1 MFPYSI
7 QRCTNES
14 DVIGFMQ
21 FQKVGDY
28 LLLLPKRET
37 ISVIKASCEW
47 RSVSKLRT
55 YFDYYLPLQQ
65 RISHISKISSDSQ
78 NTPNSITK
86 IPSSFVI
93 GWIVSI
99 LQDLLNLLFGL
110 GNMSDQTEDFTLVL
124 DPVVDEAF
132 QSVSTVILS
141 SEP

>member
-1 MFPYSI
+1 MKCI
-7 QRCTNES
+7 MN
-14 DVIGFMQ
+14 
-21 FQKVGDY
+21 
-28 LLLLPKRET
+28 PKNKQ
-37 ISVIKASCEW
+37 IIPN
-47 RSVSKLRT
+47 
-55 YFDYYLPLQQ
+55 Y
-65 RISHISKISSDSQ
+65 HISKISSDSQ

-124 DPVVDEAF
+124 DPVVDEAL